1 MLGLQTHPT
10 SKERTRDETLERLFG
25 DDYKLGRALDE
36 RFFHRCPRTGR
47 DALVHI
53 LGGEI
58 VSNTLVGGFHH
69 EPSAPAIWGGIAEHD
84 TPPTHVMLTDA
95 GEHPAT
101 DFGKPYAAHV
111 VIGGIRKTSLRRNG
125 QGKTTLVPAAN
136 TMFPLDHT
144 PLDVVRSVLTA
155 YKNRDTSQEQLHLHP
170 RVGARVE
177 TYGTAPLHDGTLMD
191 IKMIL
196 DFETDKI
203 ITAVPQLP
211 PVVVTDHRRQIPGM
225 LL

>member
-1 MLGLQTHPT
+1 MLGLQTHHT
-10 SKERTRDETLERLFG
+10 SQERTRDETLGRLFG
-25 DDYKLGRALDE
+25 DDYELGRALDE

-47 DALVHI
+47 DALLHI
-53 LGGEI
+53 LGGEV

-69 EPSAPAIWGGIAEHD
+69 EPSAPAIWGDTEHD
-84 TPPTHVMLTDA
+84 APPTHVMLTDA

-101 DFGKPYAAHV
+101 DLSQPYAAQV
-111 VIGGIRKTSLRRNG
+111 VIAGIRKTSLRRNG
-125 QGKTTLVPAAN
+125 RGKTTLVPAAN

-144 PLDVVRSVLTA
+144 PIDVVRSVLTA
-155 YKNRDTSQEQLHLHP
+155 YKNRDTSGEQLHLHP
-170 RVGARVE
+170 RAGARVE
-177 TYGTAPLHDGTLMD
+177 TYGTAPLHDGTFMGV
-191 IKMIL
+191 KMIL

-211 PVVVTDHRRQIPGM
+211 PATLADHRLQIPGM